1 MTIETETKKPAQ
13 TFRKGTVKAAVW
25 ENKGKDG
32 VFHSVTFSRSYKN
45 AEDSW
50 RNTSSFNSGDLE
62 ALADVA
68 FQARLFIMKNK

>member
-1 MTIETETKKPAQ
+1 MATQTETKKPAQ

-32 VFHSVTFSRSYKN
+32 VFHSVTFSRSYKD
-45 AEDSW
+45 AEDGW
-50 RNTSSFNSGDLE
+50 RNTTSFNQSDLE

-68 FQARLFIMKNK
+68 FQARLFIMKTK